1 MSTETTTGTIT
12 GTTTEAPLIEMRDIT
27 KTFRVGGGLFRQSK
41 AVQAVSGVDITLGRG
56 EVLGIVGE
64 SGSGKTTIG
73 RILTSVTTP
82 TSGTV
87 AYRGKDVASMD
98 RREVLAMRRNVQMI
112 FQNPLVSLSPR
123 RRVIDSLV
131 EPMKL
136 FDVGTKDERIER
148 ARHLLAEVGLHPED
162 AHRYPHEFSGGQC
175 QRICI
180 ARALMLNP
188 DVIVCDEPVSAL
200 DVSVQAQV
208 INLLM
213 QLQREHGLSY
223 VLISH
228 DLNVVT
234 HCCDRIAVMSQ
245 GKVVERGPA
254 AEVRQNP
261 QHEYTATLIDA
272 IPGRSRQKWSETNE
286 PTT

>member
-1 MSTETTTGTIT
+1 MTSERT
-12 GTTTEAPLIEMRDIT
+12 ADRPLVEMRDIT
-27 KTFRVGGGLFRQSK
+27 KTFHIGGGPLRKSK
-41 AVQAVSGVDITLGRG
+41 AVHAVQGIDISLAAG

-73 RILTSVTTP
+73 RILTSVATP

-87 AYRGKDVASMD
+87 SYRGKDVSTMN
-98 RREVLAMRRNVQMI
+98 RREVLDMRRNVQMI

-123 RRVIDSLV
+123 RRVIDSLT

-136 FDVGTKDERIER
+136 FNVGTKAERIER
-148 ARHLLAEVGLHPED
+148 ARYLLSEVGLHPQD
-162 AHRYPHEFSGGQC
+162 GQRYPHEFSGGQC

-188 DVIVCDEPVSAL
+188 DVLVCDEPVSAL

-213 QLQREHGLSY
+213 RLQQEHGLSY
-223 VLISH
+223 VIISH

-245 GKVVERGPA
+245 GKVVERGEA
-254 AEVRQNP
+254 QQVREHP
-261 QHEYTATLIDA
+261 QHSYTAALIDA
-272 IPGRSRQKWSETNE
+272 IPGRSREMWATPDAS
-286 PTT
+286 